1 VVINHVHMGIYK
13 ITQGSYSDIVEYAQQ
28 RLAPFKRDVPGFV
41 SYALTDVGEGRF
53 VSISVWERREQADAA
68 KSMVAEWIR
77 ATNLADSVALEEDLT
92 GEMRTLAAFVRDAV

>member
-1 VVINHVHMGIYK
+1 VIINHVHMGIYK

-53 VSISVWERREQADAA
+53 VSISIWERREQADAA
-68 KSMVAEWIR
+68 KSMVAEWVR
-77 ATNLADSVALEEDLT
+77 STDLADLVALEEDLI
-92 GEMRTLAAFVRDAV
+92 GEMRTLAAYVRDAV